1 MKLERKKIILY
12 DNSIKLYLSKLQK
25 FILNKSL
32 NNLNNENLS
41 INSDAIEKFTPNKEK
56 KIDLINSSIDDLL
69 EIKKNSEK
77 IKKNQFK
84 TRLGF
89 IELDSNSHAHIYF
102 YEPIVNYFGVK
113 PKDKF
118 IDYSS
123 SIFDSMSDKRK
134 KFEIKKRKYIRK
146 EGNHKRGIIRGEC
159 KFLKRSKASLSRS
172 FSSLVSK
179 KLIRKISII
188 NYESRE
194 IGIGFNLTEK
204 GKKLLDEI

>member
-1 MKLERKKIILY
+1 M
-12 DNSIKLYLSKLQK
+12 YLSKLQK

-102 YEPIVNYFGVK
+102 YEPIVNYFSVK
-113 PKDKF
+113 PKDKL

-172 FSSLVSK
+172 FSSLVNK

>member
-1 MKLERKKIILY
+1 M
-12 DNSIKLYLSKLQK
+12 YLSKLQK

-102 YEPIVNYFGVK
+102 YEPIVNYFGLK

-123 SIFDSMSDKRK
+123 SIFDSLSDKRK
-134 KFEIKKRKYIRK
+134 KFEIKKKAQEQYK
-146 EGNHKRGIIRGEC
+146 G
-159 KFLKRSKASLSRS
+159 RSHILW
-172 FSSLVSK
+172 LPV
-179 KLIRKISII
+179 
-188 NYESRE
+188 
-194 IGIGFNLTEK
+194 
-204 GKKLLDEI
+204 

>member
-1 MKLERKKIILY
+1 M
-12 DNSIKLYLSKLQK
+12 YLSKLQK

-41 INSDAIEKFTPNKEK
+41 INSDAIEKFTPKKEK

>member
-1 MKLERKKIILY
+1 M
-12 DNSIKLYLSKLQK
+12 YLSKLQK

-102 YEPIVNYFGVK
+102 YEPIVNYFCIK

>member
-1 MKLERKKIILY
+1 M
-12 DNSIKLYLSKLQK
+12 YLSKLQK

-56 KIDLINSSIDDLL
+56 KIDLINSSIDELL

-102 YEPIVNYFGVK
+102 YEPIVNYFGIK

-159 KFLKRSKASLSRS
+159 KFLKKSKASLSRS

>member
-1 MKLERKKIILY
+1 
-12 DNSIKLYLSKLQK
+12 LYLSKLQK

-102 YEPIVNYFGVK
+102 YEPIVNYFGIK